1 MRLMEFMGYRRADGK
16 VAVRNHVLVIPSVV
30 CSQGAAEAITRN
42 VKGTVYL
49 PNVFGCAQVGPD
61 REQTKRSLVGFGTN
75 PNVYAVLV
83 VGNGCETIGAKELAG
98 AIQSS
103 DKRVE
108 YIEIQDEGG
117 TKKTIARGRKIVK
130 EMLADAA
137 KVQRRPIPVS
147 ELILGTECGGSDYTS
162 GLGSN
167 PSVGAASDLM
177 VEAGGTVILSET
189 TELIG
194 AEHLLARRARTLEI
208 GKQVLDLI
216 AWWEKEAIRTGQDIR
231 GANPAPGN
239 IAGGITTLEEKSL
252 GCIYKGGTTTLEE
265 VIPYAF
271 APSKRGLILM
281 DTPGH
286 DIDQLTGMMAGG
298 CQIAVF
304 TTGRGTPT
312 GSPIAPVIK
321 ISANAETCRKMRDN
335 IDINISQVVQGKET
349 VKAAGK
355 RIFEEIVA
363 VASGKLTKAE
373 KLGQRDFSIFKIGL
387 NF

>member
-1 MRLMEFMGYRRADGK
+1 MKFQGYRRPNGK
-16 VAVRNHVLVIPSVV
+16 AGVRNHVLVIPSVV

-42 VKGTVYL
+42 LKGAVYL
-49 PNVFGCAQVGPD
+49 ANVFGCAQVGAD
-61 REQTKRSLVGFGTN
+61 REQTKRTLVGFGTN
-75 PNVYAVLV
+75 PNVFAVLV
-83 VGNGCETIGAKELAG
+83 VGNGCENLPAKEIAE
-98 AIQSS
+98 AILPSR
-103 DKRVE
+103 KRVE
-108 YIEIQDEGG
+108 FIEIQDVGG
-117 TKKTIARGRKIVK
+117 TRKTIAKGKKILK

-137 KVQRRPIPVS
+137 ALPREPIPLS
-147 ELILGTECGGSDYTS
+147 ELIMATECGGSDYTS
-162 GLGSN
+162 GLASN
-167 PSVGAASDLM
+167 PALGAASDLQ

-194 AEHLLARRARTLEI
+194 AEHLLAKRARTPEI

-216 AWWEKEAIRTGQDIR
+216 AWWEKEAIATGQDIR

-239 IAGGITTLEEKSL
+239 IAGGITTIEEKSL

-265 VIPYAF
+265 VIQYAF
-271 APSKRGLILM
+271 PPAKKGLILM

-298 CQIAVF
+298 AQIAVF

-321 ISANAETCRKMRDN
+321 ITGNAETYRKMKDN
-335 IDINISQVVQGKET
+335 IDLNVSQVIQGKET
-349 VKAAGK
+349 VKEAGK
-355 RIFEEIVA
+355 RIFEEVIA
-363 VASGKLTKAE
+363 VASGKLSKAE
-373 KLGQRDFSIFKIGL
+373 KLGQRDFCIFKIGL

>member
-1 MRLMEFMGYRRADGK
+1 MEFMGYRRTNGK
-16 VAVRNHVLVIPSVV
+16 VGVRNHVLVIPSVV

-49 PNVFGCAQVGPD
+49 PNVFGCAQVGAD
-61 REQTKRSLVGFGTN
+61 REQTKRSLAGFGIN
-75 PNVYAVLV
+75 PNIHAVLV
-83 VGNGCETIGAKELAG
+83 VGNGCENLGAKELAE
-98 AIQSS
+98 AIQPSG
-103 DKRVE
+103 KRVE
-108 YIEIQDEGG
+108 YIEIQDVGG
-117 TKKTIARGRKIVK
+117 TKKTVAKGRKIVK

-137 KVQRRPIPVS
+137 KVQRQPIPVS

-194 AEHLLARRARTLEI
+194 AEHLLARRGRTPEI

-216 AWWEKEAIRTGQDIR
+216 KWWETEANRTGQDIR

-252 GCIYKGGTTTLEE
+252 GCIYKGGTKTLEE
-265 VIPYAF
+265 VVKYAF
-271 APSKRGLILM
+271 TPTRKGLILM

-298 CQIAVF
+298 SQIAVF

-321 ISANAETCRKMRDN
+321 ITANAETYKKMKDN
-335 IDINISQVVQGKET
+335 IDINVSTVVQGKES
-349 VKAAGK
+349 VKEAGR
-355 RIFEEIVA
+355 RIFDEIVA
-363 VASGKLTKAE
+363 VASGKLSKAE
-373 KLGQRDFSIFKIGL
+373 KLGQRDFCIFKIGL

>member
-1 MRLMEFMGYRRADGK
+1 MEFQGYRRPNGK
-16 VAVRNHVLVIPSVV
+16 VGVRNLVLVIPSVV

-42 VKGTVYL
+42 LKGAVYL
-49 PNVFGCAQVGPD
+49 PNVFGCAQVGAD
-61 REQTKRSLVGFGTN
+61 REQTKRTLVGFGTN

-83 VGNGCETIGAKELAG
+83 VGNGCENLPAKELAE
-98 AIQSS
+98 AIAPSG
-103 DKRVE
+103 KRVE
-108 YIEIQDEGG
+108 YIEIQEIGG
-117 TKKTIARGRKIVK
+117 TKKTIAKGKKIVK
-130 EMLADAA
+130 DMLAEAA
-137 KVQRRPIPVS
+137 TLKREPIPVS
-147 ELILGTECGGSDYTS
+147 ELILATECGGSDYTS
-162 GLGSN
+162 GLASN
-167 PSVGAASDLM
+167 PALGAASDLL

-194 AEHLLARRARTLEI
+194 AEHLLAKRARTPEI
-208 GKQVLDLI
+208 GQQVLDLI
-216 AWWEKEAIRTGQDIR
+216 AWWEKEAIATGQDIR

-239 IAGGITTLEEKSL
+239 IAGGITTIEEKSL

-265 VIPYAF
+265 VIRYAF
-271 APSKRGLILM
+271 PPTKKGLVLM

-298 CQIAVF
+298 AQIAVF

-321 ISANAETCRKMRDN
+321 ITGNALTARKMKDN
-335 IDINISQVVQGKET
+335 IDLDVSGILKGQET
-349 VKAAGK
+349 VKEAGR
-355 RIFEEIVA
+355 RIFEEILA

-373 KLGQRDFSIFKIGL
+373 KLGQRDFCIFKIGL

>member
-1 MRLMEFMGYRRADGK
+1 MEFQGYRRSNGK
-16 VAVRNHVLVIPSVV
+16 AGVRNYVLVIPSVV

-42 VKGTVYL
+42 LKGSVYL
-49 PNVFGCAQVGPD
+49 PNVFGCAQVGAD
-61 REQTKRSLVGFGTN
+61 REQTKRTLAGFGLN
-75 PNVYAVLV
+75 PNVFSVLV
-83 VGNGCETIGAKELAG
+83 VGNGCENLSAKELAE
-98 AIQSS
+98 AITPSG
-103 DKRVE
+103 KRVE
-108 YIEIQDEGG
+108 YIEIQEVGG
-117 TKKTIARGRKIVK
+117 TKKTIAQGKKIVK
-130 EMLADAA
+130 DMLAEAA
-137 KVQRRPIPVS
+137 TCPREPIPVS

-162 GLGSN
+162 GLASN
-167 PSVGAASDLM
+167 PALGVASDLL

-194 AEHLLARRARTLEI
+194 AEHLLARRARTPEI

-216 AWWEKEAIRTGQDIR
+216 DWWEKEAIATGQDIR

-239 IAGGITTLEEKSL
+239 IAGGITTIEEKSL

-265 VIPYAF
+265 VIKYAF
-271 APSKRGLILM
+271 PPSKKGLVLM

-298 CQIAVF
+298 AQIAVF

-321 ISANAETCRKMRDN
+321 ITGNALTARKMKDN
-335 IDINISQVVQGKET
+335 IDLDVSGILKGKET
-349 VKAAGK
+349 VKDAGR
-355 RIFEEIVA
+355 RIFEEIMA

-373 KLGQRDFSIFKIGL
+373 KLGQRDFCIFKIGI

>member
-1 MRLMEFMGYRRADGK
+1 MEFMGYRRTNGK
-16 VAVRNHVLVIPSVV
+16 VGVRNHVLVIPSVV

-42 VKGTVYL
+42 VKGSVYL
-49 PNVFGCAQVGPD
+49 PNVFGCAQVGDD
-61 REQTKRSLVGFGTN
+61 REQTKRSLAGFGTN
-75 PNVYAVLV
+75 PNIYAVLV
-83 VGNGCETIGAKELAG
+83 VGNGCENLGAKELAE
-98 AIQSS
+98 AIQPSG
-103 DKRVE
+103 KRVE
-108 YIEIQDEGG
+108 YIEIQEVGG
-117 TKKTIARGRKIVK
+117 TKKTIAKGRKIIK

-137 KVQRRPIPVS
+137 KVQRQPIPVS
-147 ELILGTECGGSDYTS
+147 ELVLGTECGGSDYTS

-167 PSVGAASDLM
+167 PAVGAASDLLI
-177 VEAGGTVILSET
+177 EAGGTVILSET

-194 AEHLLARRARTLEI
+194 AEHLLARRARTPEI

-216 AWWEKEAIRTGQDIR
+216 KWWETEAIRTGQDIR

-252 GCIYKGGTTTLEE
+252 GCIYKGGTKTLEE
-265 VIPYAF
+265 VVKYGFP
-271 APSKRGLILM
+271 PTKKGLILM

-298 CQIAVF
+298 SQIAVF

-312 GSPIAPVIK
+312 GSPIGPVIK
-321 ISANAETCRKMRDN
+321 ISANAETFKKMKDN
-335 IDINISQVVQGKET
+335 IDINVSPVVQGKES
-349 VKAAGK
+349 VKEAGK

-363 VASGKLTKAE
+363 VASGKLSKAE
-373 KLGQRDFSIFKIGL
+373 KLGQRDFCIFKIGL

>member
-1 MRLMEFMGYRRADGK
+1 MEFMGYRRTNGK
-16 VAVRNHVLVIPSVV
+16 VGVRNHVLVIPSVV

-42 VKGTVYL
+42 VKGSVYL
-49 PNVFGCAQVGPD
+49 PNVFGCAQVGDD
-61 REQTKRSLVGFGTN
+61 REQTKRSLAGFGTN
-75 PNVYAVLV
+75 PNIYAVLV
-83 VGNGCETIGAKELAG
+83 VGNGCENLGAKELAE
-98 AIQSS
+98 AIQPSG
-103 DKRVE
+103 KRVE
-108 YIEIQDEGG
+108 YIEIQEVGG
-117 TKKTIARGRKIVK
+117 TKKTIAKGRKIIK

-137 KVQRRPIPVS
+137 KVQRQPIPVS
-147 ELILGTECGGSDYTS
+147 ELVLGTECGGSDYTS

-167 PSVGAASDLM
+167 PSVGAASDLLI
-177 VEAGGTVILSET
+177 EAGGTVILSET

-194 AEHLLARRARTLEI
+194 AEHLLARRARTPEI

-216 AWWEKEAIRTGQDIR
+216 KWWETEAIRTGQDIR

-252 GCIYKGGTTTLEE
+252 GCIYKGGTKTLEE
-265 VIPYAF
+265 VVKYGFP
-271 APSKRGLILM
+271 PTKKGLILM

-298 CQIAVF
+298 SQIAVF

-312 GSPIAPVIK
+312 GSPIGPVIK
-321 ISANAETCRKMRDN
+321 ISANAETFKKMKDN
-335 IDINISQVVQGKET
+335 IDINVSPVVQGKES
-349 VKAAGK
+349 VKEAGK

-363 VASGKLTKAE
+363 VASGKLSKAE
-373 KLGQRDFSIFKIGL
+373 KLGQRDFCIFKIGL